1 MPRKAATIFNEK
13 GINVRLAAYEE
24 QGVARIG
31 IVSDDGKSIRPLALD
46 GVDAKAGILPLITAQ
61 VPLADLARQAGA
73 SQPLSGVRL
82 RAPVPRPSRNV
93 FCVGRNYHEHANEL
107 SGSIFKDSK
116 DGEAW
121 PIIFSKVPESVVG
134 PADDVL
140 LPEGVSSDIDYE
152 AELCVV
158 IGKQGKNIARADALA
173 HIYGYTIVN
182 DVTARDV
189 QQRHRQWH
197 LGKSFDTFCP
207 MGPWI
212 VTADELDA
220 GNIDIRCLV
229 NGEVR
234 QSANT
239 RDLIFDIGTIIEN
252 CSRGITLYPGDVI
265 ATGTPAGVGMGMDPP
280 RFLKNGDVVR
290 VEVQGIGHIE
300 NVFKV

>member
-1 MPRKAATIFNEK
+1 M
-13 GINVRLAAYEE
+13 RLAAYEE
-24 QGVARIG
+24 QGIARIG
-31 IVSDDGKSIRPLALD
+31 IVSDDGQSIQPLDLD
-46 GVDAKAGILPLITAQ
+46 GVDARLGILPLITAQ
-61 VPLADLARQAGA
+61 LPLADLARQAGPA
-73 SQPLSGVRL
+73 RSLSGVRL
-82 RAPVPRPSRNV
+82 RAPVPRPARNV

-116 DGEAW
+116 DGEDW

-134 PADDVL
+134 PTDDVR
-140 LPEGVSSDIDYE
+140 LPQGISADIDYE

-158 IGKQGKNIARADALA
+158 IGKQGKNITRADALD

-212 VTADELDA
+212 VTADELQA
-220 GNIDIRCLV
+220 GSLDIRCLV

-265 ATGTPAGVGMGMDPP
+265 ATGTPAGVGMGMNPP
-280 RFLKNGDVVR
+280 CFLKNGDVVR
-290 VEVQGIGHIE
+290 VEIQGIGHIE

>member
-1 MPRKAATIFNEK
+1 M
-13 GINVRLAAYEE
+13 RLAAYEE
-24 QGVARIG
+24 QGAARIG
-31 IVSDDGKSIRPLALD
+31 IVSADGQSVQPLQLD
-46 GVDAKAGILPLITAQ
+46 GVDTRAGILPLITAQ
-61 VPLADLARQAGA
+61 VPLAELARQAGPA
-73 SQPLSGVRL
+73 RPLGGLRL
-82 RAPVPRPSRNV
+82 RAPVPRPARNI

-134 PADDVL
+134 PADDVR
-140 LPEGVSSDIDYE
+140 LPQGISADIDYE
-152 AELCVV
+152 AELCLV
-158 IGKQGKNIARADALA
+158 IGKQGKNIARAEALDYV
-173 HIYGYTIVN
+173 YGYTIVN

-207 MGPWI
+207 MGPWV

-220 GNIDIRCLV
+220 GGIDIRCLV

-252 CSRGITLYPGDVI
+252 CSRGITLYPGDLI

-280 RFLKNGDVVR
+280 RFLKDGDVVR
-290 VEVQGIGHIE
+290 VEIQGIGHIE
-300 NVFKV
+300 NTFKA

>member
-1 MPRKAATIFNEK
+1 M
-13 GINVRLAAYEE
+13 RLAAYEE
-24 QGVARIG
+24 RGVSRIG
-31 IVSDDGKSIRPLALD
+31 IVSDDGKSIRPLDVD
-46 GVDAKAGILPLITAQ
+46 GMDANAGVLPLITAQ
-61 VPLADLARQAGA
+61 IPLTDLARKAGA
-73 SQPLSGVRL
+73 PQPLDGVRL

-134 PADDVL
+134 PTDDVR
-140 LPEGVSSDIDYE
+140 LPTGISSDIDYE

-265 ATGTPAGVGMGMDPP
+265 ATGTPAGVGLGMDPP
-280 RFLKNGDVVR
+280 CFLKDGDVVR
-290 VEVQGIGHIE
+290 VEIQGIGHIE

>member
-1 MPRKAATIFNEK
+1 M
-13 GINVRLAAYEE
+13 RLAAYEE
-24 QGVARIG
+24 QGIARIG
-31 IVSDDGKSIRPLALD
+31 IVSDDGQSVQPLELD
-46 GVDAKAGILPLITAQ
+46 GVDAKLGILPLITAQ
-61 VPLADLARQAGA
+61 FPLADLAHQAGPA
-73 SQPLSGVRL
+73 RSLSGVRL
-82 RAPVPRPSRNV
+82 RAPVPRPARNV

-116 DGEAW
+116 DGEDW

-134 PADDVL
+134 PTDDVR
-140 LPEGVSSDIDYE
+140 LPQGISADIDYE

-158 IGKQGKNIARADALA
+158 IGKQGKNIARADALD

-212 VTADELDA
+212 VTADELEA
-220 GNIDIRCLV
+220 GSLDIRCLV
-229 NGEVR
+229 NGDVR

-265 ATGTPAGVGMGMDPP
+265 ATGTPAGVGMGMNPP
-280 RFLKNGDVVR
+280 CFLKNGDVVR
-290 VEVQGIGHIE
+290 VEIQGIGHIE

>member
-1 MPRKAATIFNEK
+1 M
-13 GINVRLAAYEE
+13 RLAAYEE
-24 QGVARIG
+24 RGIARIG
-31 IVSDDGKSIRPLALD
+31 IVSSDGKSIQPLNVD
-46 GVDAKAGILPLITAQ
+46 GLDAKAGILPLITAQ
-61 VPLADLARQAGA
+61 VPLAGLADKAEAPR
-73 SQPLSGVRL
+73 PLSEVRL
-82 RAPVPRPSRNV
+82 RAPVPRPARNV

-134 PADDVL
+134 PLDDVR
-140 LPEGVSSDIDYE
+140 LPEGISSDIDYE

-158 IGKQGKNIARADALA
+158 IGKPGKNIARADALD

-220 GNIDIRCLV
+220 GNLDIRCLV

-252 CSRGITLYPGDVI
+252 CSRGITLYPGDII
-265 ATGTPAGVGMGMDPP
+265 ATGTPAGVGMGMNPP

-290 VEVQGIGHIE
+290 VEVQGIGYIE

>member
-1 MPRKAATIFNEK
+1 MKL
-13 GINVRLAAYEE
+13 VAYEE

-31 IVSDDGKSIRPLALD
+31 IVSADERSVRPLQLSD
-46 GVDAKAGILPLITAQ
+46 MDAAAGILPLITAQ
-61 VPLADLARQAGA
+61 IPLADLERHAGPARSLDG
-73 SQPLSGVRL
+73 LRL
-82 RAPVPRPSRNV
+82 RAPIPRPARNV

-107 SGSIFKDSK
+107 AGSIFKDSK
-116 DGEAW
+116 EGEAW
-121 PIIFSKVPESVVG
+121 PIVFSKVPESVVG
-134 PADDVL
+134 PADDVY
-140 LPEGVSSDIDYE
+140 LPEGISADIDYE

-158 IGKQGKNIARADALA
+158 IGKAGKNIARADAA
-173 HIYGYTIVN
+173 NHIYGYTIVN

-207 MGPWI
+207 MGPWV

-265 ATGTPAGVGMGMDPP
+265 ATGTPAGVGMGMQPP
-280 RFLKNGDVVR
+280 SFLKNGDVVR
-290 VEVQGIGHIE
+290 VEIEGIGHIE
-300 NVFKV
+300 NTFKA

>member
-1 MPRKAATIFNEK
+1 VKL
-13 GINVRLAAYEE
+13 VAYEE

-31 IVSDDGKSIRPLALD
+31 IVSADERSVRPLQFSD
-46 GVDAKAGILPLITAQ
+46 MDAAAGILPLITAQ
-61 VPLADLARQAGA
+61 IPLADLERHAGPAR
-73 SQPLSGVRL
+73 PLDGLRL
-82 RAPVPRPSRNV
+82 RAPIPRPARNV

-107 SGSIFKDSK
+107 AGSIFKDSK
-116 DGEAW
+116 EGEAW
-121 PIIFSKVPESVVG
+121 PIVFSKVPESVVG
-134 PADDVL
+134 PADDVY
-140 LPEGVSSDIDYE
+140 LPEGISAEIDYE

-158 IGKQGKNIARADALA
+158 IGKAGKNIARADAA
-173 HIYGYTIVN
+173 NHIYGYTIVN

-265 ATGTPAGVGMGMDPP
+265 ATGTPAGVGMGMQPP
-280 RFLKNGDVVR
+280 SFLKAGDVVR
-290 VEVQGIGHIE
+290 VEIEGIGHIE
-300 NVFKV
+300 NTFKA

>member
-1 MPRKAATIFNEK
+1 M
-13 GINVRLAAYEE
+13 RLAAYEE
-24 QGVARIG
+24 QGIARIG
-31 IVSDDGKSIRPLALD
+31 IVSDDGQSIQPLDLD
-46 GVDAKAGILPLITAQ
+46 GVDARLGILPLITAQ
-61 VPLADLARQAGA
+61 LPLADLARQAGPA
-73 SQPLSGVRL
+73 RSLGGVRL
-82 RAPVPRPSRNV
+82 RAPVPRPARNV

-116 DGEAW
+116 DGEDW

-134 PADDVL
+134 PTDDVR
-140 LPEGVSSDIDYE
+140 LPQGISADIDYE

-158 IGKQGKNIARADALA
+158 IGKQGKNIARADALD

-212 VTADELDA
+212 VTADELEA
-220 GNIDIRCLV
+220 GSLDIRCLV

-265 ATGTPAGVGMGMDPP
+265 ATGTPAGVGMGMNPP
-280 RFLKNGDVVR
+280 CFLKNGDVVR
-290 VEVQGIGHIE
+290 VEIQGIGHIE

>member
-1 MPRKAATIFNEK
+1 M
-13 GINVRLAAYEE
+13 RLAAYEE
-24 QGVARIG
+24 QGIARIG
-31 IVSDDGKSIRPLALD
+31 IVSDDGQSVQPLELD
-46 GVDAKAGILPLITAQ
+46 GVDARLGILPLITAQ
-61 VPLADLARQAGA
+61 LPLADLARQAGPA
-73 SQPLSGVRL
+73 RSLSGVRL
-82 RAPVPRPSRNV
+82 RAPVPRPARNV

-116 DGEAW
+116 DGEDW
-121 PIIFSKVPESVVG
+121 PIVFSKVPESVVG
-134 PADDVL
+134 PADDVR
-140 LPEGVSSDIDYE
+140 LPQGISADIDYE

-158 IGKQGKNIARADALA
+158 IGKQGKNIARADALD

-212 VTADELDA
+212 VTADELEA
-220 GNIDIRCLV
+220 GSLDIRCLV

-265 ATGTPAGVGMGMDPP
+265 ATGTPAGVGMGMNPP
-280 RFLKNGDVVR
+280 CFLKNGDVVR
-290 VEVQGIGHIE
+290 VEIQGIGHIE